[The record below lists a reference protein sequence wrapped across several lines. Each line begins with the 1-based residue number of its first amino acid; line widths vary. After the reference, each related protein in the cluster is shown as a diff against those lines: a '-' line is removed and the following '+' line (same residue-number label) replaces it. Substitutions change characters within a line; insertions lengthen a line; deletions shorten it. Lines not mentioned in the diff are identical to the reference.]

1 MATSD
6 PIAEIIGDYRAFA
19 AMQRDRLLA
28 RGIDIAPYPLSHLA
42 VRVADWDLYV
52 HQRTLLE
59 RHARANRENV
69 WNGRPISLIVLA
81 EPLDVLDGTPVSRIE
96 LIPPVHQRVY
106 RMGLEH
112 LGVVVGEEFDE
123 FSRVHRAALTGQ
135 QFQSPDVEPVYVL
148 FEDFTHVKF
157 YRRSFFDVVE
167 DEEGRFDGFIH
178 VDDWVPQRLSPPP
191 ARTRCRGDLGGCR
204 ATRLS
209 AAPAFRKVPPRSRS
223 KIEGGVAARGA
234 SLHRPLGLAST

>member
-1 MATSD
+1 MAKSD

-28 RGIDIAPYPLSHLA
+28 RGIDISPYPLSHIA

-59 RHARANRENV
+59 RHATANAENV
-69 WNGRPISLIVLA
+69 WNGRPISKIVLT
-81 EPLDVLDGTPVSRIE
+81 EPIKVLDGTPVSLIE

-112 LGVVVGEEFDE
+112 LGVVVGEDVDA
-123 FSRVHRAALTGQ
+123 FSRKHRAALTGQ
-135 QFQSPDVEPVYVL
+135 QFQSAGFEPYYVL

-157 YRRSFFDVVE
+157 YRISLYDGCVVQ
-167 DEEGRFDGFIH
+167 GATFKGFVH
-178 VDDWVPQRLSPPP
+178 VDDWVPQRFV
-191 ARTRCRGDLGGCR
+191 T
-204 ATRLS
+204 ATGPNPL
-209 AAPAFRKVPPRSRS
+209 PR
-223 KIEGGVAARGA
+223 
-234 SLHRPLGLAST
+234 

>member
-1 MATSD
+1 VTTSD

-19 AMQRDRLLA
+19 AMQRDRLIA
-28 RGIDIAPYPLSHLA
+28 RGIDIAPYALSHLA

-52 HQRTLLE
+52 HQRTRLE
-59 RHARANRENV
+59 RHAKANSERV

-81 EPLDVLDGTPVSRIE
+81 EPLEVLDGTPVSLIE

-112 LGVVVGEEFDE
+112 LGVVVGEDVDD

-135 QFQSPDVEPVYVL
+135 QFQSPDVEPYYVL

-157 YRRSFFDVVE
+157 YRRSLYEGVVLQG
-167 DEEGRFDGFIH
+167 GRFDGFSH
-178 VDDWVPQRLSPPP
+178 VDDWVPQRLV
-191 ARTRCRGDLGGCR
+191 T
-204 ATRLS
+204 ATGPNPL
-209 AAPAFRKVPPRSRS
+209 PR
-223 KIEGGVAARGA
+223 
-234 SLHRPLGLAST
+234 